1 MKTSHAFLSVLL
13 LASATHAAEP
23 KKLLL
28 VTVTSGFVHAA
39 IPIQEQ
45 MVREMAKASG
55 DFTIIST
62 SDSPNYPGAEYRATI
77 DQRNARIPREG
88 APDNRMTAEQVLAAA
103 EIGRAH
109 V

>member
-45 MVREMAKASG
+45 MVREM
-55 DFTIIST
+55 
-62 SDSPNYPGAEYRATI
+62 
-77 DQRNARIPREG
+77 
-88 APDNRMTAEQVLAAA
+88 